1 MSTTPGPWAPPVF
14 CFPLSPSFLPGLR
27 GWAPHRPKDPFATAK
42 VEDRVESIRFCP
54 HRESARLSEHEK
66 LEKQL
71 AAEARER
78 VSLGYAA

>member
-1 MSTTPGPWAPPVF
+1 MMARMEEEEAARKEEV
-14 CFPLSPSFLPGLR
+14 
-27 GWAPHRPKDPFATAK
+27 AAMTARLAEQEAARK